1 MEQKKYFISADL
13 EGITDVTAWC
23 ETEKGEDGYEAAC
36 LQMSRETAVACEA
49 VLEAGYEAVVR
60 DGHMT
65 ARNIHH
71 EMLPRGVKLMRGW
84 ACHPGSMMA
93 GLDGSYAGVIY
104 IGYHSPAGSDG
115 SPLAHTIDRNVVRW
129 VKINGKLASEFT
141 MNTLYAAEQGVAP
154 VFISGD
160 AEICRLARE
169 EVPDI
174 GFAAVKECRG
184 NSTFNLHPQDA
195 CSLIKEQVALA
206 LKCERTVPEV
216 ASELKLEVSLIH
228 HQAVRSALVHP
239 LIQKV
244 DDSTVCYTA
253 HSPRELNAILSYIIG

>member
-1 MEQKKYFISADL
+1 M
-13 EGITDVTAWC
+13 
-23 ETEKGEDGYEAAC
+23 
-36 LQMSRETAVACEA
+36 
-49 VLEAGYEAVVR
+49 R
-60 DGHMT
+60 DGHLT

-84 ACHPGSMMA
+84 AC
-93 GLDGSYAGVIY
+93 
-104 IGYHSPAGSDG
+104 
-115 SPLAHTIDRNVVRW
+115 
-129 VKINGKLASEFT
+129 
-141 MNTLYAAEQGVAP
+141 
-154 VFISGD
+154 
-160 AEICRLARE
+160 CRLARE

-216 ASELKLEVSLIH
+216 PPELKLEVSLIH
-228 HQAVRSALVHP
+228 HQAVRSALTHP

-253 HSPRELNAILSYIIG
+253 HSPRKLNAILSYIIG